1 MEPQTPPKAPRDE
14 VAAALQTGRELG
26 PDYDEAI
33 AASLV
38 ERIDAAIEARVDAHL
53 AGRLRGE
60 EPKRRVSY
68 EEQWKSP
75 RLILGLIAMVLS
87 IPLTAISGSL
97 LGAEGVLLSWIGM
110 VLLYLIAVLGLG
122 RR

>member
-1 MEPQTPPKAPRDE
+1 MDRQTPPKAPRDE
-14 VAAALQTGRELG
+14 VAAALQTSRELG
-26 PDYDEAI
+26 PDYDDAI

-38 ERIDAAIEARVDAHL
+38 ERIDSAVEARVDAHL
-53 AGRLRGE
+53 AGRLAGR
-60 EPKRRVSY
+60 EPRQRVSY

-87 IPLTAISGSL
+87 IPLTAVSGGM
-97 LGAEGVLLSWIGM
+97 LGPAGVVLSWLGM
-110 VLLYLIAVLGLG
+110 IMLYLIAVVGLG